1 MNTVA
6 IVVSA
11 ALRVMHPDLYF
22 AGVDTLLKL
31 GKWAGD
37 EGLTDMYDRIAN
49 WGSVFNVAASCATDD
64 RCHIG
69 IPNAAQRHLIS

>member
-1 MNTVA
+1 MNTAA

-31 GKWAGD
+31 GKWAGN
-37 EGLTDMYDRIAN
+37 EGLTDMADHIAN
-49 WGSVFNVAASCATDD
+49 WGSVSMLPPSRATDD
-64 RCHIG
+64 CRHIG
-69 IPNAAQRHLIS
+69 ILNAAQRHLIS